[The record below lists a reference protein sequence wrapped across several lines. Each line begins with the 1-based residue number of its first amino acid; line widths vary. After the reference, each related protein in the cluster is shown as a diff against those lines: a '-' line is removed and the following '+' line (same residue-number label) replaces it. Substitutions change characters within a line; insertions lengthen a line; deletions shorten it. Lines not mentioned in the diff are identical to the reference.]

1 LRRIARTGY
10 KGGVGLLGTD
20 IDRAVALASEA
31 GTVAFAAAVAAV
43 AQPGD
48 LIALGGELGSGK
60 TSFARAFIRALGS
73 EDEVPSQT
81 FTLVQTYETATGM
94 VWHFD
99 LYRLERP
106 EEVYELGFEEA
117 LIDGIALVEWPD
129 RLGALLPRRRLA
141 IDFAP
146 GVAPTERRVR
156 LKGDSSWGARLRGR
170 LDG

>member
-73 EDEVPSQT
+73 DDEVPSPT
-81 FTLVQTYETATGM
+81 FTLVQTYETPRGT

-99 LYRLERP
+99 LYRLSRP
-106 EEVYELGFEEA
+106 EEAYELGFEEA
-117 LIDGIALVEWPD
+117 LINGITLVEWPERLGGLLPARRLEIRFAAGATAGSREARLLAD
-129 RLGALLPRRRLA
+129 ASWAPRLGA
-141 IDFAP
+141 I
-146 GVAPTERRVR
+146 
-156 LKGDSSWGARLRGR
+156 